1 MKKIEAAPLDLT
13 EDQAT
18 ILWDWSYEIET
29 VIKRSAGIAIA
40 MNVGRNTLL
49 HGESSVSH
57 KEYGRRCGVCRRT
70 IDTAVKQL
78 KQHDIIQR
86 IGTTEAGVA
95 IYRANFQWRK
105 APANGVA

>member
-13 EDQAT
+13 EEQAT
-18 ILWDWSYEIET
+18 ILWDWSYEIEA

-49 HGESSVSH
+49 HGESRVSH
-57 KEYGRRCGVCRRT
+57 KEYGRRCGVCRRS

-86 IGTTEAGVA
+86 IGTTPAGIA
-95 IYRANFQWRK
+95 IYRANFQWQQE
-105 APANGVA
+105 PARDLA